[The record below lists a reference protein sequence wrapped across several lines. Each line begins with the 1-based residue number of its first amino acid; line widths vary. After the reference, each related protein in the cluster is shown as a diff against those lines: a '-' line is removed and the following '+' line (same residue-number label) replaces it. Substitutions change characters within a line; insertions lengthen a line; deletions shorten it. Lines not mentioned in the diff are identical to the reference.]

1 MFNQWPLASID
12 SFLVKNLC
20 PTSDLY
26 LIQPCCPINILDNIV
41 QANLFVTVNRDV
53 WDMKSDWLRHILVY
67 FDRLKRK
74 EMMVLALFYLQKSEK
89 NTKKTVSTIHLM
101 SQLYSRQDQLTSIH
115 LNSEWLDVYSKDLK
129 IKCQF

>member
-1 MFNQWPLASID
+1 
-12 SFLVKNLC
+12 
-20 PTSDLY
+20 
-26 LIQPCCPINILDNIV
+26 
-41 QANLFVTVNRDV
+41 
-53 WDMKSDWLRHILVY
+53 MKSDWLRHILVY

-89 NTKKTVSTIHLM
+89 NTKKTVSIHLM

-129 IKCQF
+129 MKCQFLIYFGIAPPEPLLAPKRNI